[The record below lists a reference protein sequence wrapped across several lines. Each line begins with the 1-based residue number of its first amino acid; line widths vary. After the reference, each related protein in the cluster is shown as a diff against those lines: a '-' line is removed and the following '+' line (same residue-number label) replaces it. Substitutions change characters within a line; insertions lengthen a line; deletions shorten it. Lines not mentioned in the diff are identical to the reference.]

1 MKKVAKLTTLSFALA
16 LGTSAVA
23 NDNIAFVNIDY
34 LFAHHP
40 ARQVELQKLDDEF
53 KSPSEK
59 LQAAEKALQD
69 KKSAFEKEI
78 DGKVKALEKDVPKL
92 RQAEIKKRQDEIVKL
107 EQKREEEFKKLVADY
122 QQQLEQFRQ
131 DVQKRQMDIQR
142 KLASDIQTATSN
154 VAKTKKYTIVL
165 DDKASVYSVEGKD
178 ITEDVLKAIPAPAVP
193 AKAK

>member
-69 KKSAFEKEI
+69 KK
-78 DGKVKALEKDVPKL
+78 VHL
-92 RQAEIKKRQDEIVKL
+92 KRN
-107 EQKREEEFKKLVADY
+107 RW
-122 QQQLEQFRQ
+122 
-131 DVQKRQMDIQR
+131 
-142 KLASDIQTATSN
+142 
-154 VAKTKKYTIVL
+154 
-165 DDKASVYSVEGKD
+165 
-178 ITEDVLKAIPAPAVP
+178 
-193 AKAK
+193 

>member
-1 MKKVAKLTTLSFALA
+1 TLSFALA

-78 DGKVKALEKDVPKL
+78 DGKVKALEKDAPKL